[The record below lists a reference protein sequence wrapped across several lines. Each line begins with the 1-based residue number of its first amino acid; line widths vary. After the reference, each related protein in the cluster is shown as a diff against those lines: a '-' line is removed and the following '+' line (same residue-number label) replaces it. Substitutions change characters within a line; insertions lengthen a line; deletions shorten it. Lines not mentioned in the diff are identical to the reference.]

1 MIFANSQCQ
10 WKLPKLQN
18 ILDPNPV
25 LEDIHGIVHFVGL
38 MWHGQCRVWSALENF
53 LFELHVFFFC
63 FFCNE
68 EYCLSTLSYHLW
80 FLQLSIWTSG
90 WGSNPDIR
98 LTKIDSKKKELHI
111 IDNHQLQT
119 SPVTKNVLITLN
131 TYSSAL

>member
-1 MIFANSQCQ
+1 MPVKTPQIAKYSGPKPCSWGHPCNSA
-10 WKLPKLQN
+10 L
-18 ILDPNPV
+18 
-25 LEDIHGIVHFVGL
+25 
-38 MWHGQCRVWSALENF
+38 CRVDVAWSVQSLKCTGKF
-53 LFELHVFFFC
+53 LIWATRGFFFV